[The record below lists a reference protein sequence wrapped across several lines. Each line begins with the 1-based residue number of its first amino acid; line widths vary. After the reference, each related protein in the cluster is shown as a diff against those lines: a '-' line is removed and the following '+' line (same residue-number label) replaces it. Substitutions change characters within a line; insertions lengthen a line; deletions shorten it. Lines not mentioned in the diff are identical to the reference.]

1 VNIKKLKN
9 LIITFIVLAAET
21 YFKYFTSF
29 VKFLLLSPFNSINFS
44 SLSFSKILLKSF
56 VLYVT
61 ICCWNKSFLSLISA
75 NAKEIKLE
83 TYFMKIRNCSRTI
96 TIWSKAI
103 SLGEMRDC
111 FKDRIVRSGSKMPD
125 IYKY

>member
-1 VNIKKLKN
+1 
-9 LIITFIVLAAET
+9 
-21 YFKYFTSF
+21 
-29 VKFLLLSPFNSINFS
+29 
-44 SLSFSKILLKSF
+44 
-56 VLYVT
+56 VLYAT

-125 IYKY
+125 IYKYLIFFVDLNAIFIKCIITHQ